1 MKKYDRRVELAKKQ
15 AAAAKKQKEQNT
27 PKKKPQNTPK
37 KPSLRASAFQPH
49 VVGKGTSSDKFKGLN
64 TPADQGTDPMNALFD
79 AIKKKGGSQKNT
91 IPGLPRSPQR
101 QKSQKDKLLADIK
114 SRRQSIP
121 SKPPPDGVSDRV
133 KYINNNGER
142 KQSRVLLVNKMLS
155 DAPESVKQ
163 GEFVRFY
170 MPITIH
176 TINLYSQH

>member
-1 MKKYDRRVELAKKQ
+1 VKKYDRSVELAKKQ

-27 PKKKPQNTPK
+27 PKKKPQKTPK

-79 AIKKKGGSQKNT
+79 AIKKKGSQKNT

-101 QKSQKDKLLADIK
+101 QRSQKEKLLADIK

-121 SKPPPDGVSDRV
+121 NKPPPDGVSDRV
-133 KYINNNGER
+133 KHINNNGER

-163 GEFVRFY
+163 GEFDS
-170 MPITIH
+170 IIH
-176 TINLYSQH
+176 MSKP